1 MTKISFFNG
10 LKEIGGTFVAIE
22 TESTKCM
29 FDFGFAVAGRMD
41 AKIRKRKDD
50 FAVDYIR
57 LGMLTP
63 ADGIYDK
70 YTAEKTGLVPYGEL
84 GKECFFVIS
93 HMHIDHMGGLGC
105 LHPDIPVYMSTDS
118 LKLYRQLA
126 KNGDVEHREHP
137 NCIGVDYG
145 AEFTVGDIK
154 VKCVPVDHD
163 IVMDAFI
170 LTFPYT

>member
-70 YTAEKTGLVPYGEL
+70 YTASTVTVTVSPHLMPMPIRAISLSALTDLSPLV
-84 GKECFFVIS
+84 
-93 HMHIDHMGGLGC
+93 
-105 LHPDIPVYMSTDS
+105 
-118 LKLYRQLA
+118 
-126 KNGDVEHREHP
+126 
-137 NCIGVDYG
+137 
-145 AEFTVGDIK
+145 TVT
-154 VKCVPVDHD
+154 V
-163 IVMDAFI
+163 
-170 LTFPYT
+170 L

>member
-70 YTAEKTGLVPYGEL
+70 YTAEKPDL
-84 GKECFFVIS
+84 
-93 HMHIDHMGGLGC
+93 C
-105 LHPDIPVYMSTDS
+105 LTAN
-118 LKLYRQLA
+118 LA
-126 KNGDVEHREHP
+126 RNV
-137 NCIGVDYG
+137 
-145 AEFTVGDIK
+145 F
-154 VKCVPVDHD
+154 
-163 IVMDAFI
+163 
-170 LTFPYT
+170 L